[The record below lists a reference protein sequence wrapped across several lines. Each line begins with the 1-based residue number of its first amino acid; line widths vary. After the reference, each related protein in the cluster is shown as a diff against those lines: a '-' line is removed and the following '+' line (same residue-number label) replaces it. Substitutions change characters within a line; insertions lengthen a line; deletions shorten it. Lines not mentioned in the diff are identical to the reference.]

1 MAAFVILKIG
11 GNRMEKKKKFIP
23 YNKMT
28 IGQKKVN
35 FVKWLMKQG
44 VSKEKA
50 KLICHYKF
58 YHEK

>member
-1 MAAFVILKIG
+1 
-11 GNRMEKKKKFIP
+11 MEKKKKFIP

-50 KLICHYKF
+50 KLICHNKF